1 MNQLDQ
7 MKDTIERIETR
18 LGMGSANVSG
28 NGSVALDRSSP
39 ADQVLLQQQ
48 GQQKFIGNL
57 LWDAFNLITFGA
69 FERKPTSK
77 KPPPEDAQKKQE
89 EEKKKQQQA

>member
-7 MKDTIERIETR
+7 MQHTVEAIEAK
-18 LGMGSANVSG
+18 LGLGSASASSSG
-28 NGSVALDRSSP
+28 GAVESPSP

-57 LWDAFNLITFGA
+57 FWDAINLITFGA
-69 FERKPTSK
+69 FEK
-77 KPPPEDAQKKQE
+77 KKEPKKAPENNDAQKQNEAK
-89 EEKKKQQQA
+89 